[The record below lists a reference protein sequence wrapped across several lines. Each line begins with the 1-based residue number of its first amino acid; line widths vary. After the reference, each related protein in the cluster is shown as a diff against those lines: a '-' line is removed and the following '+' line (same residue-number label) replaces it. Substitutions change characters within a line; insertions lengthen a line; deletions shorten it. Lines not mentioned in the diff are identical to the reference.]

1 MNISVYHTG
10 SGMRILVDYRPAL
23 RARTGVGE
31 YVHELVRAYAAMHPG
46 ALTLFSSSWRDRPAP
61 GLEAELG
68 VRVVDRRVP
77 VSVLNVLWHRLSWPP
92 AELLATRADV
102 VHSLH
107 PLMIPTRHAAQVVTI
122 HDLFFL
128 DHPELTR
135 GEIRRDY
142 APLAGDHAR
151 RADAIVTPSAYTRDQ
166 VCARFG
172 VEAARV
178 HVCSPGPPAWSSL
191 GTAPNVP
198 ADGYLLFLGTLEPRK
213 NLGVLLDAYERLAA
227 RMRIP
232 QLLVVGGATPSAAD
246 WLARLERAPLRDR
259 VHHAGY
265 VATEHRETLYA
276 GARAL
281 LMPSLDEGFG
291 IPALEAMSAGVPV
304 LAANRGALP
313 EVLGEAGVLLDPS
326 DVSAWSAAIERLLTD
341 PDWGHELACAGL
353 DRARA
358 FSWSR
363 AAAGVHEAY
372 LDAAKRRSER

>member
-31 YVHELVRAYAAMHPG
+31 YVHELVRAYTAMHPG
-46 ALTLFSSSWRDRPAP
+46 AVTLFTSSWRDRPAP
-61 GLEAELG
+61 GLDAELG

-77 VSVLNVLWHRLSWPP
+77 VSALNFLWHRLSWPP

-102 VHSLH
+102 VHALH
-107 PLMIPTRHAAQVVTI
+107 PLLIPARTAAQVVTI

-135 GEIRRDY
+135 GEIQRDY
-142 APLAGDHAR
+142 PPLAGNHAR

-166 VCARFG
+166 VCARLG
-172 VEAARV
+172 VERDRV
-178 HVCSPGPPAWSSL
+178 HVCSPGPPTWSSL
-191 GTAPNVP
+191 GTSPNVP
-198 ADGYLLFLGTLEPRK
+198 DDGYLLFLGTLEPRK
-213 NLGVLLDAYERLAA
+213 NFGVLLDAYERLAP
-227 RMRIP
+227 RTRLP
-232 QLLVVGGATPSAAD
+232 RLLVVGGATPAAAG
-246 WLARLERAPLRDR
+246 WLSRIEQAPLRDL

-265 VATEHRETLYA
+265 VATDHRETLYA

-281 LMPSLDEGFG
+281 VMPSLDEGFG

-304 LAANRGALP
+304 LAADRGALP
-313 EVLGEAGVLLDPS
+313 EVLGGAGALLDPL
-326 DVSAWSAAIERLLTD
+326 DPSAWSAAIERLLTD
-341 PDWGHELACAGL
+341 PDWVHQLAWAGL
-353 DRARA
+353 ERART

-363 AAAGVHEAY
+363 TAAGVHEAY
-372 LDAAKRRSER
+372 LEAVRRRKER

>member
-1 MNISVYHTG
+1 MSVYHTG

-31 YVHELVRAYAAMHPG
+31 YVHELVRAYAAMHTG
-46 ALTLFSSSWRDRPAP
+46 AVTLFTSSWRDRPAAS
-61 GLEAELG
+61 LEAELG
-68 VRVVDRRVP
+68 VRLVDRRVP
-77 VSVLNVLWHRLSWPP
+77 VSVLNYLWHRLSWPP
-92 AELLATRADV
+92 VELLLAGRTDV

-107 PLMIPTRHAAQVVTI
+107 PLLIPAGGAAQVVTV

-142 APLAGDHAR
+142 PSLAGDHAR
-151 RADAIVTPSAYTRDQ
+151 RADAIVTPSAYTRSQ
-166 VCARFG
+166 VSTRFG
-172 VEAARV
+172 VAPDRI
-178 HVCSPGPPAWSSL
+178 HVCPPGPPTWSSL
-191 GTAPNVP
+191 GREPNVP
-198 ADGYLLFLGTLEPRK
+198 DSGYFLFLGTLEPRK
-213 NLGVLLDAYERLAA
+213 NLGLLLDAYERLA
-227 RMRIP
+227 RGTTQPPR
-232 QLLVVGGATPSAAD
+232 LLVAGGATPAAAP
-246 WLARLERAPLRDR
+246 WLARLERAPLRDL

-265 VATEHRETLYA
+265 VAAEHRETLYA

-304 LAANRGALP
+304 VASRRGALP
-313 EVLGEAGVLLDPS
+313 EVVGDAGVLLDPEV
-326 DVSAWSAAIERLLTD
+326 DAWTDALERLHRDRAWSHR
-341 PDWGHELACAGL
+341 LACAGL

-363 AAAGVHEAY
+363 TAVAVHEAY
-372 LDAAKRRSER
+372 LGAVRRRSER